1 MENNNL
7 VFEQFNFPMIDEYTS
22 GAGRYLSDVINDT
35 EKKNVKTV
43 QKILNNLSTS
53 SPAFAT
59 LYEGLKKHE
68 SIIVEIS
75 EEAKR
80 KLATGEWTWA
90 NAKDKDDFFRA
101 FIKNDK
107 GTVVEHALLKKKDI
121 CNGVNV
127 GQMAMAMQAMAVQKQ
142 LSDISEKLDVIF
154 DGINDLKIGQQNDR
168 LGMYYSAEFLYRE
181 ALKTNDPILQ
191 KNLIAQALS
200 NLSVSVEQLKQT
212 TIYEIHKIRLKYSP
226 QKQTFKGQIK
236 QEDVLEIK
244 KNLQVIHKAVALKT
258 AIYSNCGEIN
268 SAICSLLEYRDFLI
282 TSLSQKRGEALYLAD
297 INEKSLQGFWN
308 ERENKYP
315 EQILKIC
322 KDAQDYNLFRIEF
335 QKGELA

>member
-1 MENNNL
+1 MDDNNFD
-7 VFEQFNFPMIDEYTS
+7 FEQFNFPVIDEYTS
-22 GAGRYLSDVINDT
+22 GAGSYLSDVINDT
-35 EKKNVKTV
+35 DGKNKKKV
-43 QKILNNLSTS
+43 QKILNNLVAAA
-53 SPAFAT
+53 PAFAA

-68 SIIVEIS
+68 SVIIEIS
-75 EEAKR
+75 EEARR

-90 NAKDKDDFFRA
+90 NAKDKDGFFRA
-101 FIKNDK
+101 FIRDDK
-107 GTVVEHALLKKKDI
+107 GIVEQALLKKKDI

-191 KNLIAQALS
+191 KNIIAQALS
-200 NLSVSVEQLKQT
+200 NLSVSVEQIKQT

-236 QEDVLEIK
+236 QEDILEIK

-268 SAICSLLEYRDFLI
+268 SAICSLLEYRDFLV
-282 TSLSQKRGEALYLAD
+282 TALSQKRGEALYYAD
-297 INEKSLQGFWN
+297 INEKSLQGFWD
-308 ERENKYP
+308 ERKNKYP

-322 KDAQDYNLFRIEF
+322 KDAQDYSLFRIEF
-335 QKGELA
+335 QKGEVA